1 MNAELK
7 ILNAEIESYNKQL
20 MELESKEREILKS
33 SAGLNSESRWET
45 KELQKA
51 NNAMKSAIHL
61 KLVEKEKERYDL

>member
-33 SAGLNSESRWET
+33 SAGLNSESR
-45 KELQKA
+45 
-51 NNAMKSAIHL
+51 
-61 KLVEKEKERYDL
+61 